1 MNISSLSSFSPAAAA
16 PTAATDVRQARVPQ
30 DSAAAPVQALQ
41 TAQAVTS
48 PSKTEAS
55 RQQVEEAVKSVN
67 EFLQPINNSIRFS
80 VDDETGISVIKVID
94 VTTKDVIR
102 QFPSEE
108 MLSIAKAI
116 DQMKGLLVQ
125 QKV

>member
-1 MNISSLSSFSPAAAA
+1 MNISSLSSVSP
-16 PTAATDVRQARVPQ
+16 PATTFPSTSNDVRLPRAQPE
-30 DSAAAPVQALQ
+30 SGSAPVQ

-48 PSKTEAS
+48 AAKTEAN
-55 RQQVEEAVKSVN
+55 RQEVEDAVKSVN
-67 EFLQPINNSIRFS
+67 DFLKPINDSIRFS

-94 VTTKDVIR
+94 ITTKDVIR

>member
-1 MNISSLSSFSPAAAA
+1 MNISSLSNFSP
-16 PTAATDVRQARVPQ
+16 PATTSTSPSNDVRSPRMPPEAV
-30 DSAAAPVQALQ
+30 SAPVQ

-48 PSKTEAS
+48 PPKTEAS
-55 RQQVEEAVKSVN
+55 RQAVEEAVKSVN
-67 EFLQPINNSIRFS
+67 DFLKPINDSIRFS
-80 VDDETGISVIKVID
+80 VDEDTGISVIKVID
-94 VTTKDVIR
+94 LATKDVIR

-108 MLSIAKAI
+108 MLTIAKAI

>member
-1 MNISSLSSFSPAAAA
+1 MNISSISNFSPPASA
-16 PTAATDVRQARVPQ
+16 PTSAEARPARAPIE
-30 DSAAAPVQALQ
+30 SAAASV
-41 TAQAVTS
+41 TAQAVS
-48 PSKTEAS
+48 ASAKTDAS
-55 RQQVEEAVKSVN
+55 RQEIEDAVKSVN
-67 EFLQPINNSIRFS
+67 DFLKPINDSIRFS
-80 VDDETGISVIKVID
+80 VDEDTGISVIKVID

-108 MLSIAKAI
+108 MLTIAKAI

>member
-1 MNISSLSSFSPAAAA
+1 MNISSLNSFNPAASGTPASA
-16 PTAATDVRQARVPQ
+16 EARPARTPV
-30 DSAAAPVQALQ
+30 SAQ
-41 TAQAVTS
+41 AQAVAS
-48 PSKTEAS
+48 PSKTDAS
-55 RQQVEEAVKSVN
+55 RQEVEDAVQSVN
-67 EFLQPINNSIRFS
+67 DFLKPINDSIRFS

-94 VTTKDVIR
+94 VATKDVIR

-108 MLSIAKAI
+108 ILSIAKAI

>member
-1 MNISSLSSFSPAAAA
+1 MNISSLSSFSL
-16 PTAATDVRQARVPQ
+16 PTAAVPTASPDARPARAPAE
-30 DSAAAPVQALQ
+30 SAATPVQ
-41 TAQAVTS
+41 TTQAVES

-55 RQQVEEAVKSVN
+55 RQEVEDAVKSVN
-67 EFLQPINNSIRFS
+67 DFLKPINDSIRFS

>member
-1 MNISSLSSFSPAAAA
+1 MNISSLSNFSP
-16 PTAATDVRQARVPQ
+16 PATPPATSSDVRLPRAQAEGA
-30 DSAAAPVQALQ
+30 SAPVQ

-55 RQQVEEAVKSVN
+55 RQAVEDAVKSVN
-67 EFLQPINNSIRFS
+67 DFLKPINDSIRFS

-94 VTTKDVIR
+94 ISTKDVIR